1 MKPYYFTMTV
11 CHHRTMEHLAVNTGI
26 VQAESEEEA
35 RQRAWDLAGSN
46 LCCGLKIFEVDLDKG
61 FTYTIYKCGI

>member
-35 RQRAWDLAGSN
+35 RQKAWNLAGSDT
-46 LCCGLKIFEVDLDKG
+46 CCGLQVQEIDPAKG
-61 FTYTIYKCGI
+61 FSYIVYKSEI